1 MFRQPHRENRLNRTG
16 GDIGENAGIA
26 NALFGNLFRGLTFL
40 RANTTRVVLCAT
52 DNPSSSVMPACSKC
66 ASCSVKTSN
75 WPCGI
80 FRLCEGVAA
89 ASGELSS
96 RNFR

>member
-52 DNPSSSVMPACSKC
+52 DNPTLTTAENDDK
-66 ASCSVKTSN
+66 
-75 WPCGI
+75 
-80 FRLCEGVAA
+80 RLSET
-89 ASGELSS
+89 L
-96 RNFR
+96 